1 MTGVTTATT
10 QISATRAPA
19 FSFRS
24 CLLRFSLA
32 KRVCMSYRSQRP
44 LHCLYSVEGHLWSVE
59 LRGCLRESF
68 TLAICSR
75 LCLDTRITIP
85 LQVPSTSTH
94 FVHLSFRSSKIY
106 ISVCTKP
113 GVNDVHVFTSEGSL
127 ANLATPVVLTY
138 LSEDAKAETGVLVA
152 SASEETSGEEAD
164 VKRMTGE
171 MQGRGKEGDAVLG
184 PRSESR

>member
-1 MTGVTTATT
+1 M
-10 QISATRAPA
+10 
-19 FSFRS
+19 
-24 CLLRFSLA
+24 
-32 KRVCMSYRSQRP
+32 
-44 LHCLYSVEGHLWSVE
+44 
-59 LRGCLRESF
+59 
-68 TLAICSR
+68 
-75 LCLDTRITIP
+75 
-85 LQVPSTSTH
+85 
-94 FVHLSFRSSKIY
+94 
-106 ISVCTKP
+106 
-113 GVNDVHVFTSEGSL
+113 HVFTSEGSL